1 MTAAGRVALCGVA
14 VGYGDRSVLS
24 GIQASALEGR
34 ITAVVGPNA
43 AGKSTLL
50 RAIGGL
56 SAPLAGRIEIA
67 ACGRTGDPV
76 RWSGRER
83 AATIASMP
91 QQIRLPAGFS
101 VEEIVAMG
109 RHALE
114 RSPARVQAAIERFGL
129 GELADAA
136 VHTLSVG
143 QQQRVGLARIAAQH
157 ESGGVIVLDE
167 PFAALD
173 LRELARAMAWLRSC
187 ADAGAVV
194 VCSLHDLGFAARVA
208 DDAWLLDRGSLAGAG
223 EAASVLAPAAL
234 EAIFG
239 EAAIRLFM

>member
-14 VGYGDRSVLS
+14 AGYAGRAVLS

-101 VEEIVAMG
+101 VEETAEILSVSA
-109 RHALE
+109 RTVKRDWRKARAL
-114 RSPARVQAAIERFGL
+114 
-129 GELADAA
+129 LAD
-136 VHTLSVG
+136 
-143 QQQRVGLARIAAQH
+143 RIAVAG
-157 ESGGVIVLDE
+157 SGAEG
-167 PFAALD
+167 
-173 LRELARAMAWLRSC
+173 
-187 ADAGAVV
+187 
-194 VCSLHDLGFAARVA
+194 
-208 DDAWLLDRGSLAGAG
+208 
-223 EAASVLAPAAL
+223 
-234 EAIFG
+234 
-239 EAAIRLFM
+239 